1 MVRRMIVRRF
11 VAVALAAALTA
22 CSEPTTAPSSV
33 TSAPSL
39 NETQSATSLLRCQW
53 TPFDIAWG
61 VFGPLGGLLSL
72 NGHSIEVSPLA
83 LDRLAFITLRTPAT
97 RFVEVEARV
106 NGQDHFQFAQPI
118 TVTLDYS
125 RCRAWELGP
134 EPVTVWQIDPDT
146 KAFIQDMGGVDDRAN
161 KRISFTTDHFS
172 GYAVAQ

>member
-22 CSEPTTAPSSV
+22 CSEPTTAPSSDAA
-33 TSAPSL
+33 APSL
-39 NETQSATSLLRCQW
+39 NETPTSASLLRCQW
-53 TPFDIAWG
+53 TFFDITWG
-61 VFGPLGGLLSL
+61 FIGPLGGLLSL
-72 NGHSIEVSPLA
+72 DGHSITVPPLS
-83 LDRLAFITLRTPAT
+83 LDRAAFITLRTPAS
-97 RFVEVEARV
+97 RLIEVEARV
-106 NGQDHFQFAQPI
+106 NGLDHFQFAQPI

-125 RCRAWELGP
+125 RCRPWELGP